1 MNAKE
6 IITSIIEKDE
16 RLSTIRLNTKT
27 NKIEIEN
34 DIILSCDYDEILDK
48 CKEEYP
54 DTKFTKQTI
63 KDVVALFA
71 RENKYEPENKHNN
84 SCPWYDKYKVDDKG
98 KILSTY
104 KNISLNK

>member
-16 RLSTIRLNTKT
+16 RLNTIRLNTKT
-27 NKIEIEN
+27 NKIEIGDEN
-34 DIILSCDYDEILDK
+34 LMSYDYDEILDK

-63 KDVVALFA
+63 KDVVA
-71 RENKYEPENKHNN
+71 
-84 SCPWYDKYKVDDKG
+84 
-98 KILSTY
+98 
-104 KNISLNK
+104 